1 MRSRAALRSST
12 AAALGL
18 HSSSAPGL
26 PAEHLLS
33 GAECCGHRAAGFGVT
48 AGAGPELQCS
58 ERRRLKLGASAGM
71 PCPTTPSG
79 RCRRCED
86 PSPPPGVPTDT
97 AALRSPAA
105 MLFCPDPTVRR
116 PPKRAF
122 APLLLLLAELGCSSP
137 PTYQWRDA
145 GTKERVTCQQCPPGT
160 FVAQHCTKERPT
172 VCAPCPDL
180 HYTHYW
186 NYLEKCLYCNVICGE
201 RQVEVQQC
209 NATHNRACQCQE
221 GFHAEMEFCVQHSE
235 CPPGS
240 GVVKLGSPSENT
252 QCRACPRGSF
262 SSSSSSTEP
271 CRTHQNCTQ
280 LGKETN
286 VPGNQYHD
294 TLCTSCRM
302 SGSNSTREPAPQD
315 EDCEQALIDF
325 VAYQNI
331 PLRKLKRLQQI
342 LERTPRKQDPET
354 KAVVQEK
361 LRTVLTH
368 RKQENSAVITELL
381 AALRATKLTSI
392 EKKARERFLL

>member
-1 MRSRAALRSST
+1 MLLCLDPTARRTTKERTSRRPKRRRT
-12 AAALGL
+12 
-18 HSSSAPGL
+18 
-26 PAEHLLS
+26 
-33 GAECCGHRAAGFGVT
+33 CCAAGSASV
-48 AGAGPELQCS
+48 GAGGELGW
-58 ERRRLKLGASAGM
+58 KLCL
-71 PCPTTPSG
+71 P
-79 RCRRCED
+79 
-86 PSPPPGVPTDT
+86 
-97 AALRSPAA
+97 
-105 MLFCPDPTVRR
+105 R
-116 PPKRAF
+116 PPRLRAF

-160 FVAQHCTKERPT
+160 FVAQHCTRDRAT
-172 VCAPCPDL
+172 LCSPCPDL

-221 GFHAEMEFCVQHSE
+221 GFYAELEFCVQHSE

-240 GVVKLGSPSENT
+240 GVVKLGTPFENT

-262 SSSSSSTEP
+262 SSSSSRTEP
-271 CRTHQNCTQ
+271 CQVHQNCTQ

-286 VPGNQYHD
+286 VLGNQYHD
-294 TLCTSCRM
+294 TLCTSCRTG
-302 SGSNSTREPAPQD
+302 GSNSTQRPAPED
-315 EDCEQALIDF
+315 EDCDQALIDF

-331 PLRKLKRLQQI
+331 PLKKLKRLQQI
-342 LERTPRKQDPET
+342 LESSPRKQAVET

-361 LRTVLTH
+361 LRAVLTH

-392 EKKARERFLL
+392 EKKGLRSFL